1 MQKNN
6 LLVSIFCPTYNH
18 SKYIEQC
25 LNGIVMQKTNFQFEV
40 IVQDDASTDNS
51 QKIIKEFAE
60 KYNFIVPVLHT
71 KNIYSKG
78 GDLNE
83 YFFRNASG
91 KYIAICEGD
100 DYWTD
105 PYKLQKQVDFLEANP
120 DYGMV
125 YTSFDIFNEVTK
137 KRTYSDLNATKEF
150 KSGYIF
156 EDLLKQC
163 FIGTLTVVARKECL
177 MDAFKSF
184 NTDNTR
190 WKMGDYPLW
199 LEISSKYKIGYINE
213 STAIYRITPKSLSN
227 HYDYI
232 KFLEFTLSAFDVR
245 RYFIQKY
252 SCSEET
258 WKIIYLKNYKR
269 ILEYCYLNPKN
280 KLYDEIELLN
290 AFKNFKKENSGIGFR
305 YYLYYIGARYSIFK
319 SILNVILEL
328 YYKEEIRNN
337 ENIDKL

>member
-18 SKYIEQC
+18 SNYIEQC

-105 PYKLQKQVDFLEANP
+105 PYKLQKQVDFLEANSDFSLCFHDALILWDDKSHP
-120 DYGMV
+120 PKYFCTKDQKEV
-125 YTSFDIFNEVTK
+125 STIEDVIEKWFIPTASFVF
-137 KRTYSDLNATKEF
+137 
-150 KSGYIF
+150 
-156 EDLLKQC
+156 
-163 FIGTLTVVARKECL
+163 RKEHIL
-177 MDAFKSF
+177 PLPEWFSKIY
-184 NTDNTR
+184 N
-190 WKMGDYPLW
+190 GDYCLQ
-199 LEISSKYKIGYINE
+199 LLLANRGKIGYIDE
-213 STAIYRITPKSLSN
+213 VMSVYRRQPGSLSYN
-227 HYDYI
+227 PKI
-232 KFLEFTLSAFDVR
+232 NREFYEKQMTNLL
-245 RYFIQKY
+245 RYFDNYTDEKY
-252 SCSEET
+252 HALILK
-258 WKIIYLKNYKR
+258 KINSIIKESKIYFLKKDYPLIYHLKNPLLTFGKILRDVGLYIISKR
-269 ILEYCYLNPKN
+269 VK
-280 KLYDEIELLN
+280 
-290 AFKNFKKENSGIGFR
+290 
-305 YYLYYIGARYSIFK
+305 
-319 SILNVILEL
+319 
-328 YYKEEIRNN
+328 
-337 ENIDKL
+337 